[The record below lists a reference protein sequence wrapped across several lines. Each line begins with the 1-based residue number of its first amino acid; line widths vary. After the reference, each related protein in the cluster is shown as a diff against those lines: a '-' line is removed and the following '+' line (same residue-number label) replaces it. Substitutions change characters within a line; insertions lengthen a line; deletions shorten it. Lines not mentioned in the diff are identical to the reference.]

1 MPKSSATSDPI
12 ASITAQTAAEI
23 AESVRD
29 LVDTGKLVPGAGLPP
44 VRTLAEQLE
53 VNRNTVVAAYGL
65 LVQAG
70 VAVTRG
76 RAGTSIV
83 DLQPLPQEGF
93 SDVEGMIDIASGN
106 PDPALLPP
114 AGKALAQ
121 LAADEPVLYGQPV
134 IDPDLASWAR
144 QALSKDVGAV
154 ALTVTA
160 GSADA
165 VQRLL
170 ADSLTIGDAV
180 GFEQPC
186 FLTTLQTAQAAGY
199 RPVAMPVDDEGLS
212 VEGLQS
218 ALNEGVRAL
227 VVTPRAHNPTG
238 AVISRPRAKALAGLL
253 TQYPHVL
260 VIEDDH
266 FWQLSGH
273 AYRSIIPDGHPRWA
287 LIRSVSKSLGPDLRV
302 GIVGSDPL
310 TATRLGAHI
319 RSGAM
324 WVSHLLQ
331 RLTYLLTTN
340 PETPAQLEHA
350 SAEYSRANSSLIM
363 ALADQHITAVAADG
377 VNVWINVRTLAT
389 PIVSALAERGWLVR
403 DGAEFSL
410 DSNDDAVHHIRVT
423 IHQLTE
429 GQLERFVS
437 DLVAVLFGEP
447 IHLMAHGD

>member
-1 MPKSSATSDPI
+1 MPQSSAISDPI

-29 LVDTGKLVPGAGLPP
+29 LVDAGRLTPGASLPP
-44 VRTLAEQLE
+44 VRALAEYLD

-76 RAGTSIV
+76 RAGTKIV

-93 SDVEGMIDIASGN
+93 SNVPGLIDIASGN
-106 PDPALLPP
+106 PDPDLLPS
-114 AGKALAQ
+114 AGNALAQ

-134 IDPDLASWAR
+134 IDPDLAAWAR
-144 QALSKDVGAV
+144 AMLAEEVGHAE
-154 ALTVTA
+154 LTITA

-186 FLTTLQTAQAAGY
+186 FLTTIQTAQAAGY
-199 RPVAMPVDDEGLS
+199 RPVPMPVDAEGLT
-212 VEGLQS
+212 VEGLQH
-218 ALNEGVRAL
+218 ALDEGIRAL

-238 AVISRPRAKALAGLL
+238 AVISAPRAAALAALL
-253 TQYPHVL
+253 ADHPHVL
-260 VIEDDH
+260 IIEDDH
-266 FWQLSGH
+266 FWQVSNH
-273 AYRSIIPDGHPRWA
+273 PYRSITPDNHPRWA
-287 LIRSVSKSLGPDLRV
+287 LVRSVSKSLGPDLRV
-302 GIVGSDPL
+302 GIVGTDRL
-310 TATRLGAHI
+310 TASRLAAHI

-331 RLTYLLTTN
+331 RLTYLLAN
-340 PETPAQLEHA
+340 HPDTPAQLAHA
-350 SAEYSRANSSLIM
+350 ATEYARANAELIA
-363 ALADQHITAVAADG
+363 ALEAVGITALSADG
-377 VNVWINVRTLAT
+377 VNVWINLKKTAAPVVESLA
-389 PIVSALAERGWLVR
+389 ARGWLVR

-410 DSNDDAVHHIRVT
+410 DNTDDAANHIRVT
-423 IHQLTE
+423 IHQLTP
-429 GQLERFVS
+429 GQRTTFVE
-437 DLVAVLFGEP
+437 DLVAVL
-447 IHLMAHGD
+447 

>member
-1 MPKSSATSDPI
+1 MSKPSTLPDPI

-23 AESVRD
+23 AEAVRD
-29 LVDTGKLVPGAGLPP
+29 LVDTGELAPGAGLPP
-44 VRTLAEQLE
+44 VRTFAEQLQ

-93 SDVEGMIDIASGN
+93 SHVSGMVDLASGN

-114 AGKALAQ
+114 VSQALAQ

-134 IDPDLASWAR
+134 IDPDLAAWAR
-144 QALSKDVGAV
+144 EIFAPDVSDAELS
-154 ALTVTA
+154 VTA

-186 FLTTLQTAQAAGY
+186 FLTTMQTAQAAGY
-199 RPVAMPVDDEGLS
+199 RPVPMAVDGEGLTI
-212 VEGLQS
+212 EGLRA
-218 ALNEGVRAL
+218 ALEDGIRAL
-227 VVTPRAHNPTG
+227 VVTPRAQNPTG
-238 AVISRPRAKALAGLL
+238 AVISAKRADGLRQL
-253 TQYPHVL
+253 LVDYPHVL

-273 AYRSIIPDGHPRWA
+273 PYRSIIPEDHPRWA
-287 LIRSVSKSLGPDLRV
+287 LVRSVSKSLGPDLRV
-302 GIVGSDPL
+302 GIVGSDQL
-310 TATRLGAHI
+310 TASRLSAHI

-340 PETPAQLEHA
+340 PATPAQLEHA
-350 SAEYSRANSSLIM
+350 SAEYARANAGLVATLAQHSISSSS
-363 ALADQHITAVAADG
+363 HDG
-377 VNVWINVRTLAT
+377 VNTWINLAT
-389 PIVSALAERGWLVR
+389 TASPIVDALRQRGWLVR

-410 DSNDDAVHHIRVT
+410 DHTDDAVEHIRVT
-423 IHQLTE
+423 VHQL
-429 GQLERFVS
+429 GPDQLENFVS
-437 DLVAVLFGEP
+437 DVVAVL
-447 IHLMAHGD
+447 AK